1 LLLLL
6 LLLVRAPREAA
17 LPARLSND
25 AVLLLFVIGELTD
38 EGAVVA
44 TRAPPEWREL
54 LLLVW
59 GLLTLEG
66 VANDG
71 IEEECAAEGELARA
85 TLSFACSGKRVG
97 DEDGLRG
104 VEDATAAVCLP
115 TTSARALAL
124 LGVEG
129 FVRLTPRL
137 AK

>member
-1 LLLLL
+1 MLLLP
-6 LLLVRAPREAA
+6 RALRAVV
-17 LPARLSND
+17 LPVRLSND
-25 AVLLLFVIGELTD
+25 AVLLLFVGEL

-71 IEEECAAEGELARA
+71 IEEECVAEGELARA
-85 TLSFACSGKRVG
+85 TLRFAFGGERVG
-97 DEDGLRG
+97 DEDGLCG
-104 VEDATAAVCLP
+104 VVDATAAVCLP
-115 TTSARALAL
+115 ATSARALEF